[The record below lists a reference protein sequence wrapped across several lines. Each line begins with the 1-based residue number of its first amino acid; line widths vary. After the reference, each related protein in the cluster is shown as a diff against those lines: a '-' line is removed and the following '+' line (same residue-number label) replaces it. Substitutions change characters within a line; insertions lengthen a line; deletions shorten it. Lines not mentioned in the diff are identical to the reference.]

1 MLTKARHASQFFAI
15 LMAASLAAGCNSA
28 KPEQES
34 GQMTVTYQDATT
46 PAAIQGRTLMQNAR
60 VLEDMADYNN
70 GYLKL
75 PYGIELVGSQCGEQ
89 NAFWS
94 AANKRITVCYEFADF
109 FLTVFNTDP
118 NEHVTDPAKA
128 AVNSTIATAYH
139 ELGHAVISIYDLPA
153 TGRLEDAADQLA
165 AYMWLVPDDNIKN
178 DAPQVVKDFAEM
190 FKRYSANR
198 RGLVNDDFADEH
210 SLDLTRMYNLA
221 CWVYGANPAANA
233 DVVAQVGL
241 PKERADSC
249 EFEFRQI
256 SKAWKTLLAPHVK

>member
-1 MLTKARHASQFFAI
+1 
-15 LMAASLAAGCNSA
+15 
-28 KPEQES
+28 
-34 GQMTVTYQDATT
+34 
-46 PAAIQGRTLMQNAR
+46 
-60 VLEDMADYNN
+60 
-70 GYLKL
+70 
-75 PYGIELVGSQCGEQ
+75 VGSQCGEQ

-153 TGRLEDAADQLA
+153 TGRLEDASDQLA

-241 PKERADSC
+241 PKERADNC